1 MHSHL
6 SLLQH
11 TAAHCNMLQHTATHT
26 QNILRSHPFLMF
38 TNQLAVLFIPTFD
51 TLQHITTHCNTS
63 ATHCKTPAKHDAY
76 IWGGYEVGIWG
87 GYAKHDARTNSR
99 SSSFPHLTKHPQN
112 MMHTHLICM
121 HPQIHELTR
130 DPLHPHISQTIFYM
144 MHTHLIP
151 SLARCSTLQ
160 HTATCCNTL
169 QHICNKLQH
178 TRKKW
183 CTAIFSSS
191 SRTNS
196 RSSLFPYLTRC
207 NTLQHTYH
215 TATHCNTLQHTAT
228 HCNTLQRTCNTLT
241 KHAVYPSF
249 SEVHQLSRG
258 PLHSHI

>member
-1 MHSHL
+1 MRWVWGGYMRWVCK
-6 SLLQH
+6 
-11 TAAHCNMLQHTATHT
+11 TWC
-26 QNILRSHPFLMF
+26 

-51 TLQHITTHCNTS
+51 
-63 ATHCKTPAKHDAY
+63 KTPAKHDAY
-76 IWGGYEVGIWG
+76 P
-87 GYAKHDARTNSR
+87 
-99 SSSFPHLTKHPQN
+99 PHIN